1 MKLEEV
7 ARAAVAEAAYNF
19 HMEQK
24 LKECHSL
31 EGENLSLEVTSN
43 EQRESVPEDVE
54 VCTRN
59 KSSMQGGV
67 AAVSLTIDGA
77 TPQNSEVLH
86 EGGGRIPRDLVPL
99 PRGVPTLLW
108 TRVCLEEK
116 FP

>member
-54 VCTRN
+54 VCTRDR
-59 KSSMQGGV
+59 SSMQGGV

-86 EGGGRIPRDLVPL
+86 EGGAEYQG
-99 PRGVPTLLW
+99 TLSPYPGE
-108 TRVCLEEK
+108 CQPYFGQESA
-116 FP
+116 